1 MHLGIFERFLQSR
14 VMEMIFSLS
23 LVYRARLTAVEI
35 LAQDQSFIKQLNA
48 TKHHFDRWY
57 SFFFADA

>member
-1 MHLGIFERFLQSR
+1 MHLEIFERFLRSR
-14 VMEMIFSLS
+14 VMELIFSLS
-23 LVYRARLTAVEI
+23 LVYKARQTAIEL

-57 SFFFADA
+57 SFFFAEA